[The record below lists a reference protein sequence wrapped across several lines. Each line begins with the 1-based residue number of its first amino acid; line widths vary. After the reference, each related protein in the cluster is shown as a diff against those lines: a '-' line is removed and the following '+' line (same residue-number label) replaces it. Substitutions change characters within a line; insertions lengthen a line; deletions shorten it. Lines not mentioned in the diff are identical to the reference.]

1 MVSRNSSFKE
11 TECMDQI
18 TLETVCP
25 FCGKK
30 QQLILTGDRAVAYKQ
45 GKVAYEAGYRM
56 QDAFSSFTP
65 DEREFI
71 MTGICPE
78 CWDNM

>member
-1 MVSRNSSFKE
+1 MISRNSHFKE
-11 TECMDQI
+11 TEANGKVI
-18 TLETVCP
+18 LKTVCP

-30 QQLILTGDRAVAYKQ
+30 QQLVFEGDRAIAYKQ

-56 QDAFSSFTP
+56 QDAFSAFTP

-78 CWDNM
+78 CWDNL

>member
-1 MVSRNSSFKE
+1 MVSRNSSFEE

-18 TLETVCP
+18 TLKTVCP

-30 QQLILTGDRAVAYKQ
+30 QQLILTGDRVVAYKQ
-45 GKVAYEAGYRM
+45 GKIAYEAGYHMR
-56 QDAFSSFTP
+56 DAFSSFTP
-65 DEREFI
+65 DEREFM

>member
-1 MVSRNSSFKE
+1 MVSRNPSFEE

-30 QQLILTGDRAVAYKQ
+30 QQLILTGDRVVAYKQ
-45 GKVAYEAGYRM
+45 GKIAYEAGYRM

-65 DEREFI
+65 DEREFM